1 MTNFCQQV
9 LKSQVLLCGILLYLT
24 GMPTPGDL
32 KSGDSLFY
40 SPPDKLTQPPMG
52 MTQDIIYEVLHEVHT
67 IKIRNHHFVARDKSI
82 FVARDNLC
90 ERLNTCKNALETVL
104 QKRKIQV
111 LRGKWAKSQ
120 TQEQKA

>member
-9 LKSQVLLCGILLYLT
+9 PKSQVLLGGILLYLA

-40 SPPDKLTQPPMG
+40 TPPPPDKLTQPPMG

-67 IKIRNHHFVARDKSI
+67 IKIRNHHFVARD
-82 FVARDNLC
+82 NLC
-90 ERLNTCKNALETVL
+90 E
-104 QKRKIQV
+104 
-111 LRGKWAKSQ
+111 
-120 TQEQKA
+120 